1 VRPFG
6 AGLDP
11 GLDLGPAGSAATL
24 SPHGAD
30 GLTDCVRQPLA
41 CCAVTL
47 ETGMRG
53 SASLLVG
60 EEDTARAMRSGDAE
74 VLGSPRLIAL
84 CEQATVDA
92 IATALDE
99 GSTSVGMRVQ
109 FDHLQPTPV
118 GAEVHAEA
126 VLERIDGRR
135 LKFTVSARDSGGIVA
150 AGKITRVVVDR
161 DRFMSKCC
169 S

>member
-1 VRPFG
+1 MG
-6 AGLDP
+6 
-11 GLDLGPAGSAATL
+11 
-24 SPHGAD
+24 
-30 GLTDCVRQPLA
+30 
-41 CCAVTL
+41 AVTL

-60 EEDTARAMRSGDAE
+60 TDDTARAMRSGDAE

-92 IATALDE
+92 IDDALDP

-109 FDHLQPTPV
+109 FDHLQPTPI

-135 LKFTVSARDSGGIVA
+135 LKFTVSARDSGGIIA
-150 AGKITRVVVDR
+150 AGKIIRVVVDR